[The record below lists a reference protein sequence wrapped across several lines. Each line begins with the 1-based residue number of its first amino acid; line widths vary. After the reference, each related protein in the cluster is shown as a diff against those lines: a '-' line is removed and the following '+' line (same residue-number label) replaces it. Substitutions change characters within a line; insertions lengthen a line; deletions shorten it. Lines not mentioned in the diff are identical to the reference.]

1 MSFER
6 PDHPVFSARDDEP
19 LLKVRGLKKHF
30 QQSDSFLDKL
40 VGDSGVVRAVD
51 GVDLTIQEGETLGLV
66 GESGCGK
73 STLGR
78 TILNLDTPTDGTV
91 QFRGNDITEFS
102 TSEMR
107 VYRRQA
113 QMIFQNP
120 LGSLNPR
127 QTVEQILTAPMEVH
141 RIQDS
146 KADRLEYAESLL
158 ERVGLKPEY
167 IDRYPRQFSG
177 GQQQRIA
184 IARALT
190 VKPDLLIADEPV
202 SSLDVSVQAQ
212 ILSLLEDIQEDFGL
226 TMLFIDHDLS
236 VIRYIAD
243 RVAVM
248 YLGEIVETAP
258 VEDLFATPQHPYTK
272 SLLSAVPRID
282 PAARTERIILEG
294 TVPSPLNP
302 PDGCRFHTRCP
313 VVIPP
318 EDWRADQAT
327 FKAAFMFRNRVLSGE
342 LDPDAIRTRLE
353 AKDESPDDETVAAHI
368 IEEALPS
375 ELSDLPENASARI
388 EDVATAL
395 ATGDHDRAADVARK
409 SFPSPCEQQVPQSIE
424 TSASHTVA
432 CHRVDPEAAGESFD
446 LG

>member
-1 MSFER
+1 MSLER
-6 PDHPVFSARDDEP
+6 TDQPAVDVPDNEP
-19 LLKVRGLKKHF
+19 LLEVRGLKKHF
-30 QQSDSFLDKL
+30 QQTDSFLDRL
-40 VGDSGVVRAVD
+40 IGDNRVVRAVD
-51 GVDLTIQEGETLGLV
+51 GVDLTIEESETLGLV

-73 STLGR
+73 TTLGR
-78 TILNLDTPTDGTV
+78 TILHLDIPTDGTV
-91 QFRGNDITEFS
+91 QFRGDDITEFS

-107 VYRRQA
+107 AYRRQA
-113 QMIFQNP
+113 QMIFQHP

-127 QTVEQILTAPMEVH
+127 QTIGQILTTPMEVH
-141 RIQDS
+141 GIRNS
-146 KADRLEYAESLL
+146 KADRLKYAENLL

-167 IDRYPRQFSG
+167 IDRYPHQFSG

-212 ILSLLEDIQEDFGL
+212 ILSLLEDIQEEFGL
-226 TMLFIDHDLS
+226 TMLFIGHNLS
-236 VIRYIAD
+236 VISHIAD
-243 RVAVM
+243 RVSVM

-258 VEDLFATPQHPYTK
+258 VTELFADPQHPYTE

-294 TVPSPLNP
+294 TVPSPLDP
-302 PDGCRFHTRCP
+302 PAGCRFHTRCP

-318 EDWRADQAT
+318 EDWPADQVT

-353 AKDESPDDETVAAHI
+353 AEDESPTDEAVVDRL
-368 IEEALPS
+368 IEEALPV
-375 ELSDLPENASARI
+375 ELNDLPKDTSAQV
-388 EDVATAL
+388 EEAAATLVA
-395 ATGDHDRAADVARK
+395 GDDDRAVDLVCKA
-409 SFPSPCEQQVPQSIE
+409 FPSPCEQQVPQSVE
-424 TSASHTVA
+424 TNSRHTAA
-432 CHRVDPEAAGESFD
+432 CHRIDPDASGESFD
-446 LG
+446 LD